1 MPTDATSSTETAD
14 LLQTESC
21 QLRSC
26 TIGSNDGTR
35 TDEAPV
41 VCQPDAIAVLSYEP
55 EGKAVEVAPGATI
68 LETSLA
74 AGIPLS
80 NECGGNG
87 RCSTCRVRIVE
98 GLEYC
103 SEPSTAEAA
112 LAAQIGLEPC
122 TRLACQTTVSGNV
135 KLRRLVLDWEQETLS
150 SVALSETDPCPTC
163 GEKTLAILFS
173 DIRGFTAFSEK
184 LPPYDVVHILNRYF
198 HHMGGAITQH
208 GGFIANYMGDGLL
221 AVFGLDDAPDP
232 ALRAA
237 KAGLEMLQIVE
248 RLRPYFEAHHG
259 HSFDIGVGAH
269 FGEVVV
275 GNVGFDNQKKLT
287 VIGDSVNFASRIE
300 SKNKELRTR
309 FLISDELFRATG
321 DALQVRTLEPMEF
334 KGKSG
339 GHLLHEVLGA
349 RGH

>member
-1 MPTDATSSTETAD
+1 MKGDPSTSAVAAD
-14 LLQTESC
+14 LPGESC
-21 QLRSC
+21 TRRACQL
-26 TIGSNDGTR
+26 GSDAGVAT
-35 TDEAPV
+35 TYLPV
-41 VCQPDAIAVLSYEP
+41 LCRDDAVAVLLYEP
-55 EGKAVEVAPGATI
+55 EGKTVEVAPGASI

-87 RCSTCRVRIVE
+87 RCSTCRVRIVD
-98 GLEYC
+98 GLEFC
-103 SEPSTAEAA
+103 SPPNSAEAA
-112 LAAQIGLEPC
+112 LAEQIGLDRN

-135 KLRRLVLDWEQETLS
+135 KLRRLVLDWEQEQLS
-150 SVALSETDPCPTC
+150 TVALTETDPCPTC
-163 GEKTLAILFS
+163 GEKTLAILFA

-198 HHMGGAITQH
+198 HHMGDAITRH

-221 AVFGLDDAPDP
+221 AVFGLDDMPDP

-237 KAGLEMLQIVE
+237 KAGLEMLRIVE

-259 HSFDIGVGAH
+259 HSFDIGIGAH

-287 VIGDSVNFASRIE
+287 VIGDAVNFASRIE
-300 SKNKELRTR
+300 SKNKELKTR
-309 FLISDELFRATG
+309 FLVSDDLYRATG
-321 DALQVRTLEPMEF
+321 RTLNVRTREPLEF

-339 GHLLHEVLGA
+339 GYDVHEVLA
-349 RGH
+349 